1 MNILFVC
8 TGNTCRS
15 PMAEALFKSAAAE
28 KNLDVSVKS
37 AGLFAPENGK
47 ASLYAVEALFEK
59 NIALNHTSSQLSGE
73 KVEWADIVLTMTE
86 QHKQL
91 AVHEFSKSRDKIYTL
106 KEYVKGESG
115 DIIDPFG
122 GSLSDYQK
130 TRDELEQLLSKLA
143 EMLAGKSQE

>member
-15 PMAEALFKSAAAE
+15 PMAEVLFKSAASR
-28 KNLDVSVKS
+28 KKLDVSVKS

-59 NIALNHTSSQLSGE
+59 NIALNHSSAKLSKE
-73 KVEWADIVLTMTE
+73 KVEWADLVLTMTE
-86 QHKQL
+86 QHKYL
-91 AVHEFSKSRDKIYTL
+91 AEQEYSESKDKIYTL
-106 KEYVKGESG
+106 KEYVKGENG
-115 DIIDPFG
+115 DISDPFG

-130 TRDELEQLLSKLA
+130 TRDELGHLLEELAKRLSRKSK
-143 EMLAGKSQE
+143 

>member
-28 KNLDVSVKS
+28 KKLDVSVKS

-59 NIALNHTSSQLSGE
+59 NIALNHTSSQLSEE
-73 KVEWADIVLTMTE
+73 KVEWADLVLTMT
-86 QHKQL
+86 
-91 AVHEFSKSRDKIYTL
+91 VHEFSKSRDKIYTL

-130 TRDELEQLLSKLA
+130 TRDELEQLLKKLA
-143 EMLAGKSQE
+143 EMLAGKSRE

>member
-1 MNILFVC
+1 MSVLEI
-8 TGNTCRS
+8 R
-15 PMAEALFKSAAAE
+15 AAARWR
-28 KNLDVSVKS
+28 KRFLNLRLPKKKLDVSVKS

-59 NIALNHTSSQLSGE
+59 NIALNHTSSQLSEE
-73 KVEWADIVLTMTE
+73 KVEWADLVLTMTE
-86 QHKQL
+86 QHKQV

-130 TRDELEQLLSKLA
+130 TRDELEQLLKKNWQKCWRENLGNRS
-143 EMLAGKSQE
+143 

>member
-15 PMAEALFKSAAAE
+15 PMAEALFKSAASR
-28 KNLDVSVKS
+28 KKLDVSVKS

-59 NIALNHTSSQLSGE
+59 NIALNHSSAPLSKE
-73 KVEWADIVLTMTE
+73 KVEWADLVLTMTE
-86 QHKQL
+86 QHKHL
-91 AVHEFSKSRDKIYTL
+91 AEQEYPNHQGKIFTL
-106 KEYVKGESG
+106 KEYVKGKTG
-115 DIIDPFG
+115 DITDPFG

-130 TRDELEQLLSKLA
+130 TRDELEHLLHQLADKLSGHA
-143 EMLAGKSQE
+143 R

>member
-59 NIALNHTSSQLSGE
+59 NIALNHTSSQLSEE
-73 KVEWADIVLTMTE
+73 KVEWADLVLTMTE

-91 AVHEFSKSRDKIYTL
+91 AAHGFSESRNKIYTL

-115 DIIDPFG
+115 DIMDPFG

-143 EMLAGKSQE
+143 EMLAKKSQE

>member
-59 NIALNHTSSQLSGE
+59 NIALNHTSSQLSEE
-73 KVEWADIVLTMTE
+73 KVEWADLVLTMTE

-91 AVHEFSKSRDKIYTL
+91 AAHEFSESRDKIYTL

-115 DIIDPFG
+115 DIIDP
-122 GSLSDYQK
+122 
-130 TRDELEQLLSKLA
+130 
-143 EMLAGKSQE
+143 

>member
-28 KNLDVSVKS
+28 KNLNVSVKS

-59 NIALNHTSSQLSGE
+59 NIALNHTSSQLSEE
-73 KVEWADIVLTMTE
+73 KVEWADLVLTMTE

-91 AVHEFSKSRDKIYTL
+91 AAHEFSESRDKIYTL
-106 KEYVKGESG
+106 KEYVKGERG

-143 EMLAGKSQE
+143 EMLAKKSQE

>member
-59 NIALNHTSSQLSGE
+59 NIALNHTSSQLSEE
-73 KVEWADIVLTMTE
+73 KVEWADLVLTMTE

-91 AVHEFSKSRDKIYTL
+91 AAHGFSESRNKIYTL
-106 KEYVKGESG
+106 KEYVKGKSG
-115 DIIDPFG
+115 DIMDPFG

-143 EMLAGKSQE
+143 EMLAKKSQE

>member
-15 PMAEALFKSAAAE
+15 PMAEALFKSAASQ

-59 NIALNHTSSQLSGE
+59 NIALNHSSARLSRE
-73 KVEWADIVLTMTE
+73 KVEWADLVLTMTE
-86 QHKQL
+86 QHKLL
-91 AVHEFSKSRDKIYTL
+91 ARQEYSGSKDKIFTL
-106 KEYVKGESG
+106 KEYIKGETG
-115 DIIDPFG
+115 DIADPFG

-130 TRDELEQLLSKLA
+130 TRDELEGLLKKLA
-143 EMLAGKSQE
+143 EKLSAGEQ